1 MLNPNL
7 VGQFSRRVEIA
18 LTAGHFDRARR
29 IVDEFEHS
37 ATSPVE
43 EITLDSP
50 VSAIDALPIRIAS
63 TLARAGIVTVGDAM
77 ARTPDELSEIRDL
90 GPKSIRSLI
99 DTLRTLPCVASPLRV
114 VCWPDED

>member
-1 MLNPNL
+1 MRDPDL
-7 VGQFSRRVEIA
+7 VGRFARRLELA

-29 IVDEFEHS
+29 VIAECEQA
-37 ATSPVE
+37 ATTTPE
-43 EITLDSP
+43 PITLDSP
-50 VSAIDALPIRIAS
+50 LSAIDAMPVCVVAMLERADIR
-63 TLARAGIVTVGDAM
+63 TVADAM